1 MKIDHIAIWTKQL
14 DKLKSFYVDN
24 FSATVYQQFINPK
37 TQYESYRLS
46 FPNGV
51 QLELMQAP
59 DVVKNFHTLTSR
71 VTGYSHLAFSVG
83 SQAEVEKVTDHLRS
97 KGCLVIDL
105 PRVTGDGYYESIVLD
120 PDGNR
125 IEIKE

>member
-1 MKIDHIAIWTKQL
+1 MKFDHVAIWTKQA
-14 DKLKSFYVDN
+14 DKLKLFYVEN
-24 FSATVYQQFINPK
+24 FSATVRQQFINPK
-37 TQYESYRLS
+37 TQYESYCLS
-46 FPNGV
+46 FPNGF

-59 DVVKNFHTLTSR
+59 DIVKNPYSLTSR
-71 VTGYSHLAFSVG
+71 VMGYAHLAFSVG
-83 SQAEVEKVTDHLRS
+83 SKNEVGRVTAHLRS

-105 PRVTGDGYYESIVLD
+105 PRVNGDGYYESIVLD